1 MWGGGS
7 TARQP
12 VANMALP
19 SGTTLS
25 LPENSLNYK
34 LAQYLANPA
43 DTTVPKTFVFER
55 LNFESAT
62 TKLTPE
68 SVQTVN
74 DLAAILKAYPSAA
87 VQLEGHTDNTGD
99 AAANKK
105 LSQDRADA
113 VKELLVKGGIDASR
127 VSTAGYG
134 QEKPIASNATEDG
147 KSQNRRLELV
157 VAKK

>member
-1 MWGGGS
+1 
-7 TARQP
+7 
-12 VANMALP
+12 MALP
-19 SGTTLS
+19 GGTSLS
-25 LPENSLNYK
+25 LPENSLNYN
-34 LAQYLANPA
+34 LARYLANPN
-43 DTTVPKTFVFER
+43 DTTVPKTFVFDS

-68 SVQTVN
+68 SEKTVS
-74 DLAAILKAYPSAA
+74 DLAAILKAYSTTA

-105 LSQDRADA
+105 LSQDRADV

-127 VSTAGYG
+127 ITTAGYG

-147 KSQNRRLELV
+147 KAQNRRLELV